1 MGSDDQK
8 CLRGAIWTTYLH
20 NIEIDAGMA
29 VLQVLD
35 PIPPVADERAQDT
48 IWLEVS
54 RGRRVRA
61 EDECVDRGG
70 AASPCCTR
78 SATKSTCPCSRQGN
92 RFRVGERFRKFGNA
106 DVEASDV
113 GDWVGV
119 AKDSEPHVV
128 WLPTPLSFQELLVPV
143 GAEYSVQLLRAEVAL
158 VDNAQGWPNCHN
170 LAGVGRTEAVR
181 RP

>member
-35 PIPPVADERAQDT
+35 PFPPVADERAQDT

-78 SATKSTCPCSRQGN
+78 SATKSTCPCSRQGSCA
-92 RFRVGERFRKFGNA
+92 RVGERFRKFGNA

-113 GDWVGV
+113 GDWVVV
-119 AKDSEPHVV
+119 AKDSELQVV
-128 WLPTPLSFQELLVPV
+128 EFPFSLGRQELLFPV
-143 GAEYSVQLLRAEVAL
+143 RTEDPIQLLRA
-158 VDNAQGWPNCHN
+158 
-170 LAGVGRTEAVR
+170 
-181 RP
+181 